1 MLSNLWTT
9 VLLPLL
15 TSYGATILFA
25 LGLAI
30 VLSIFTILIAI
41 LPSLISFIKS
51 LAEKNLSEKVSS
63 RINDAMNKFESV
75 LVDILTLQQNK
86 MKQMAKEAFEN
97 DGKIDMK
104 EVKEIASEMAKI
116 AMERMS
122 PDIAT
127 FKKYI
132 TGDAVF
138 EYIQDKFAAVI
149 TQSVEKFIND
159 KLLSQIGK
167 K

>member
-15 TSYGATILFA
+15 TSYGATLLSA

-30 VLSIFTILIAI
+30 VLSIFILLIA
-41 LPSLISFIKS
+41 LVPSIISFIES

-97 DGKIDMK
+97 DGRIDMK